1 MCLLHVLYAVN
12 GMFMLNEKG
21 ALAACWQQRGAYLPD
36 NFQYDMEASL
46 ALPDAGGSGECFAKM
61 QRLYD
66 RLREHP
72 ATSASCSTPL

>member
-1 MCLLHVLYAVN
+1 MK
-12 GMFMLNEKG
+12 KG
-21 ALAACWQQRGAYLPD
+21 RWPPVGSNAARISPD